1 MTINRSHM
9 RSDRKYYKVT
19 DESNKF
25 YLKTGYLSD
34 EEMGFDGWLY
44 IKFDTEPGSPTAYIP
59 KVSAREE
66 DFKKKSL
73 IFSKVETNGPDW
85 NSMTFTE
92 YRLDGNASKMCD
104 KDTFIDKL
112 FCGIPDGTKVMIKVQ
127 VIEDEN
133 V

>member
-1 MTINRSHM
+1 M

-34 EEMGFDGWLY
+34 EEIGFDDWLY
-44 IKFDTEPGSPTAYIP
+44 IKFDTEPESPTAYIP

-73 IFSKVETNGPDW
+73 IFSKVETRALDW
-85 NSMTFTE
+85 ENTIFTE
-92 YRLDGNASKMCD
+92 YGFDGNAIAMCG
-104 KDTFIDKL
+104 KDAFVDKL
-112 FCGIPDGTKVMIKVQ
+112 FCGIPDEAKVMIKVQ
-127 VIEDEN
+127 VIEDKK
-133 V
+133 